1 MKKKLSM
8 PETGNVL
15 VLVVDDQQL
24 IREGI
29 TSMLDVHEGI
39 SVVDSVEN
47 GLQAIEKAKALKPNV
62 ILMDIHMPG
71 MDGISAAEIILASMQ
86 DIKIIMLTTFDDEE
100 YIIRSLRIGA
110 SGYLLKDI
118 PADDLAQAVQLAH
131 AGVYQLDPKVAG
143 VLVGNIKSPQ
153 QTKTQ
158 DLSTYNLTQRE
169 IEVLGLLATGATN
182 REIAEQL
189 FVSEGTVKNHVSNIL
204 SRLGLRDRIKAAVF
218 AIEHGLSAEN
228 H

>member
-1 MKKKLSM
+1 MS
-8 PETGNVL
+8 EVDNVL
-15 VLVVDDQQL
+15 VLVVDDQHL

-29 TSMLDVHEGI
+29 ASMLNVQDGI

-47 GLQAIEKAKALKPNV
+47 GFQAINKALTLKPNV
-62 ILMDIHMPG
+62 ILMDIHMPE
-71 MDGISAAEIILASMQ
+71 MDGISTAEKIHKSMPN
-86 DIKIIMLTTFDDEE
+86 IKIIMLTTFDDEE
-100 YIIRSLRIGA
+100 YVIRSLRVGA

-118 PADDLAQAVQLAH
+118 SAEDLAQAVLLAH
-131 AGVYQLDPKVAG
+131 KGVYQLAPQIAG
-143 VLVGNIKSPQ
+143 ILVGNIKSLEKPKTLDVSSYDL
-153 QTKTQ
+153 TK
-158 DLSTYNLTQRE
+158 RE

-182 REIAEQL
+182 REIAEKL

-228 H
+228 Q

>member
-1 MKKKLSM
+1 MS
-8 PETGNVL
+8 EVDNVL
-15 VLVVDDQQL
+15 VLVVDDQHL

-29 TSMLDVHEGI
+29 ASMLNVQDGI

-47 GLQAIEKAKALKPNV
+47 GFQAINKAQTLKPNV
-62 ILMDIHMPG
+62 ILMDIHMPE
-71 MDGISAAEIILASMQ
+71 MDGISAAEKIHKSMPN
-86 DIKIIMLTTFDDEE
+86 IKIIMLTTFDDEE
-100 YIIRSLRIGA
+100 YVIRSLRVGA

-118 PADDLAQAVQLAH
+118 SAEDLAQAVLLAH
-131 AGVYQLDPKVAG
+131 KGVYQLAPQIAG
-143 VLVGNIKSPQ
+143 VLVGNIKSLEKP
-153 QTKTQ
+153 KTLDVSSY
-158 DLSTYNLTQRE
+158 DLTRRE

-228 H
+228 Q

>member
-1 MKKKLSM
+1 LEKILPMA
-8 PETGNVL
+8 ENDNVL

-29 TSMLDVHEGI
+29 ASMLNVHEGI
-39 SVVDSVEN
+39 SVVDSAEN
-47 GLQAIEKAKALKPNV
+47 GLQAIEKARILKPNV
-62 ILMDIHMPG
+62 ILMDIHMPEI
-71 MDGISAAEIILASMQ
+71 DGISAAEKILESLPN
-86 DIKIIMLTTFDDEE
+86 IKIIMLTTFDDEE

-118 PADDLAQAVQLAH
+118 PSDDLAEAVKLAN

-143 VLVGNIKSPQ
+143 VLVGNINSYQ
-153 QTKTQ
+153 QSKEQ
-158 DLSTYNLTQRE
+158 DISSYNLTQRE

-182 REIAEQL
+182 REIAEKL

-218 AIEHGLSAEN
+218 AIEHGLSDKN
-228 H
+228 Q

>member
-1 MKKKLSM
+1 MA
-8 PETGNVL
+8 ENDNVL

-29 TSMLDVHEGI
+29 ASMLNVHEGI
-39 SVVDSVEN
+39 SVVDSAEN
-47 GLQAIEKAKALKPNV
+47 GLQAIEKARILKPNV
-62 ILMDIHMPG
+62 ILMDIHMPEI
-71 MDGISAAEIILASMQ
+71 DGISAAEKILESLPN
-86 DIKIIMLTTFDDEE
+86 IKIIMLTTFDDEE

-118 PADDLAQAVQLAH
+118 PSDDLAKAVKLAN

-143 VLVGNIKSPQ
+143 VLVGNINSYQ
-153 QTKTQ
+153 QSKEQ
-158 DLSTYNLTQRE
+158 DISSYNLTQRE

-182 REIAEQL
+182 REIAEKL

-218 AIEHGLSAEN
+218 AIEHGLSDKN
-228 H
+228 Q

>member
-1 MKKKLSM
+1 M
-8 PETGNVL
+8 PENNNVT

-29 TSMLDVHEGI
+29 ASMLNIYEGI
-39 SVVDSVEN
+39 SVVDSAEN
-47 GLQAIEKAKALKPNV
+47 GLQAIEKARILKPNV
-62 ILMDIHMPG
+62 ILMDIHMPE
-71 MDGISAAEIILASMQ
+71 MDGISAAEKILKSMPG
-86 DIKIIMLTTFDDEE
+86 IKIIMLTTFDDEE

-118 PADDLAQAVQLAH
+118 PVDDLAQAVQLAH

-143 VLVGNIKSPQ
+143 VLVGNINVPQ
-153 QTKTQ
+153 QSKKQ
-158 DLSTYNLTQRE
+158 ALSSYNLTQRE
-169 IEVLGLLATGATN
+169 IEVLGLLSTGATN

>member
-1 MKKKLSM
+1 M
-8 PETGNVL
+8 PENNNVT

-29 TSMLDVHEGI
+29 ASMLNIYEGI
-39 SVVDSVEN
+39 SVVDSAEN
-47 GLQAIEKAKALKPNV
+47 GLQAIEKARILKPNV
-62 ILMDIHMPG
+62 ILMDIHMPE
-71 MDGISAAEIILASMQ
+71 MDGISAAEKILKSMPG
-86 DIKIIMLTTFDDEE
+86 IKIIMLTTFDDEE

-118 PADDLAQAVQLAH
+118 PVDDLAQAVQLAH
-131 AGVYQLDPKVAG
+131 AGVHQLDPKVAG
-143 VLVGNIKSPQ
+143 VLVGNINVPQ
-153 QTKTQ
+153 QSKKQ
-158 DLSTYNLTQRE
+158 ALSSYNLTQRE
-169 IEVLGLLATGATN
+169 IEVLGLLSTGATN